1 MLIISSHRI
10 LPLWILW
17 TGLTNKG
24 CFHMREKYQ
33 EINPDQETVSQTLLH
48 LLFVE
53 NDATHLHI
61 IFFLSLA
68 CWRFLTH
75 VHKCRRAICCLPTAL
90 KYLDQ
95 SSGSR
100 AGNVRNKKLMSAGK
114 HFSVRWRCHDWS
126 WLASISCVSS
136 DWRRGC
142 GRRSE
147 PVRTHT
153 HKHRQHL
160 RMVACMQEGWKL
172 PHLLKKK

>member
-1 MLIISSHRI
+1 MY
-10 LPLWILW
+10 
-17 TGLTNKG
+17 
-24 CFHMREKYQ
+24 MKYQ

-153 HKHRQHL
+153 HTHTQTTSENGRVHARRLKTPSL
-160 RMVACMQEGWKL
+160 VKKNKNNASLVKL
-172 PHLLKKK
+172 LCLKRVIHI